1 MLSNKLT
8 FSLVL
13 IVLFALVLGSTTV
26 MAQAVNPTATIEAV
40 DLSKAREAVP
50 DPAPTPAVDASIT
63 FKITFSDFIDISTVE
78 AADVQHQFLDAM
90 KAPIAVGGTVTA
102 PADVSAVVA
111 DDTDRDTTVLTR
123 TDDDDLLPATGTA
136 KVFIASIDRGADA
149 DAVIAANEAH
159 YIAITIP
166 ETTAANVTVASGRNT
181 GPRFVTAAMDFKLP
195 PVLGATTV
203 KVSSKASVLSDSLT
217 FTLTFTTPPATAGGT
232 PTNTPP
238 VPAPTS
244 DDLMVEPMGAVIDHV
259 YKSPTMEHVYMV
271 DIMSVPFGTQSVTLS
286 VLPTYAAEAMND
298 DGTYKT
304 ASLTVKARADE
315 DDTDYGKFIVLA
327 ANTSTAMNGIEANA
341 ANPFV
346 LDPDTGGLAAAVDLN
361 DVLRLGGTVEV
372 ALPVG
377 PADSTTHS
385 VKKGGEAGAAYRVVI
400 TEVMWGLDRTQTTAA
415 TQKQS
420 QWIELYVNGDDLLEN
435 SDPILIFHKNQRL
448 DRIGQVLPATDDNA
462 GYVVTDRISTIDRFG
477 NVWALKGQSGNTSAL
492 GEGTTATPPTDLV
505 SMYRK
510 IALTATGAYEHK
522 DDAKINDVLTDLKDL
537 ADGSD
542 AGAWEASATRTNMTG
557 RFIGSPGSAH
567 ITFGGT
573 AGVVKG
579 FGTSPASFSATGVII
594 NEVRNDPSD
603 ANLDWVEL
611 YHLNDAA
618 GATPQ
623 TLENWTLSIVT
634 ANDKD
639 TNLFSLPKFKLQPG
653 EYLVVYNRD
662 PGETVLAGGVSV
674 EDVLEGKQVNKGA
687 SHLYIVREGLDL
699 PATGKFLLL
708 LRNGNDKVATHEKL
722 VDFAGNGFFERVE
735 ANKFNT
741 DVWPFIGWKT
751 PGDVDN
757 ADFGGDNTFA
767 SANQS
772 FGRNVTLTDKGMYR
786 PNSGANRVH
795 KDHWQSFEFM
805 GTGYD
810 REVDPRTS
818 PGTPGYENRNV
829 NVISDDREGA
839 TGKTAYTFGGTVTI
853 SEIMYDAGPRW
864 NLIQWIELY
873 NSSTT
878 ETVNL
883 EGWTMEI
890 RNESTDVESYVDSSF
905 KFEAGTEI
913 LPNQTLLVVS
923 GTGANDVPQER
934 VYDLFEHHRRQLGLT
949 ARDSRLLSRE
959 GFYIR
964 LTSKIMQDGREK
976 DIDDLSAADIDLILM
991 DEVGNVEVDGAARV
1005 HQWDLPPRDPAAR
1018 QSLVRVY
1025 GSGANARKIDGT
1037 RDAAADG
1044 QMMESWQQSDITG
1057 AALTFYGHRDD
1068 IGTPGY
1074 RLGGPLPVQLSSFR
1088 PVRDK
1093 ATSEVT
1099 IRWIT
1104 QSELNNAGFNILRSE
1119 ARIGPYEIVNVKGM
1133 IPGHGTTSEKH
1144 VYEWKDTTA
1153 KPNVVYYY
1161 QIEDVS
1167 LDGKRT
1173 RLATT
1178 HLRGD
1183 VSAGGKLTTR
1193 WGDLKSGR

>member
-8 FSLVL
+8 FSLASL
-13 IVLFALVLGSTTV
+13 IIILALVLASTSAMAAFELKIEDASTERAMLAVKLTSNQYLERTDWNLLKPALMFMDKAGEEVTSSIAFANIEVAALADDAVANNVTFTSGELTADEITARSAKVTIAADLVRSGDRTERNPKAEATITLLPIIEFPGTLEIKGAEMLSPVYELSFVVTNIGATAPTTALTVMDHITFTPTPDVPGTLSEVDTDTEANTHTYTLLIRPKAGSTGLRV
-26 MAQAVNPTATIEAV
+26 EV
-40 DLSKAREAVP
+40 DPGYIYSMPLE
-50 DPAPTPAVDASIT
+50 
-63 FKITFSDFIDISTVE
+63 
-78 AADVQHQFLDAM
+78 
-90 KAPIAVGGTVTA
+90 VGYGVA
-102 PADVSAVVA
+102 PA
-111 DDTDRDTTVLTR
+111 TT
-123 TDDDDLLPATGTA
+123 
-136 KVFIASIDRGADA
+136 ADA
-149 DAVIAANEAH
+149 
-159 YIAITIP
+159 
-166 ETTAANVTVASGRNT
+166 
-181 GPRFVTAAMDFKLP
+181 
-195 PVLGATTV
+195 LGAKKFRVFTANGETGIDD
-203 KVSSKASVLSDSLT
+203 SVDRVVDDSL
-217 FTLTFTTPPATAGGT
+217 
-232 PTNTPP
+232 
-238 VPAPTS
+238 VR
-244 DDLMVEPMGAVIDHV
+244 
-259 YKSPTMEHVYMV
+259 Y
-271 DIMSVPFGTQSVTLS
+271 
-286 VLPTYAAEAMND
+286 
-298 DGTYKT
+298 
-304 ASLTVKARADE
+304 
-315 DDTDYGKFIVLA
+315 
-327 ANTSTAMNGIEANA
+327 
-341 ANPFV
+341 
-346 LDPDTGGLAAAVDLN
+346 DLN
-361 DVLRLGGTVEV
+361 DILRLGGTIEV
-372 ALPVG
+372 MLPVG
-377 PADSTTHS
+377 PKGSTTHTVVS
-385 VKKGGEAGAAYRVVI
+385 DMDKAADITADVAAKAAYKLII
-400 TEVMWGLDRTQTTAA
+400 TEVMWGLNDESGG
-415 TQKQS
+415 S
-420 QWIELYVNGDDLLEN
+420 QWIEVYNNGAVLKA
-435 SDPILIFHKNQRL
+435 SDSVKLMVHKNVRQS
-448 DRIGQVLPATDDNA
+448 RIGEKVTMGDNT
-462 GYVVTDRISTIDRFG
+462 YVVTDFLSTIDRFG
-477 NVWALKGQSGNTSAL
+477 DVWTLKGQSGYPA
-492 GEGTTATPPTDLV
+492 EGVGTDRIPAKDLI

-510 IALTATGAYEHK
+510 VALDAGVYKAK
-522 DDAKINDVLTDLKDL
+522 ADAKINDVVTGLDGLG
-537 ADGSD
+537 DGSV
-542 AGAWEASATRTNMTG
+542 AGSWEASGARTNMSG
-557 RFIGSPGSAH
+557 HYSGSPGAVH
-567 ITFGGT
+567 VTHGGV
-573 AGVVKG
+573 AGINKG
-579 FGTSPASFSATGVII
+579 FDASPASFSATGVII

-611 YHLNDAA
+611 YHYNDAA

-623 TLENWTLSIVT
+623 SLENWTLSLVT
-634 ANDKD
+634 RTPKTGKTETDDPTDGNFAYAD
-639 TNLFSLPKFKLQPG
+639 TNLFSLPKIKLQPG
-653 EYLVVYNRD
+653 EYLVIYNRD
-662 PGETVLAGGVSV
+662 PGDTILAGGVSV
-674 EDVLEGKQVNKGA
+674 EDVLAGKQVNKGA
-687 SHLYIVREGLDL
+687 THQYIVREGLNI

-708 LRNGNDKVATHEKL
+708 LRNGNDKAGTHEKL
-722 VDFAGNGFFERVE
+722 VDYAGNGFFKRVE
-735 ANKFNT
+735 TNKFNT
-741 DVWPFIGWKT
+741 DVWPFIAWNA

-810 REVDPRTS
+810 REVDPRTA

-839 TGKTAYTFGGTVTI
+839 TGKTAYNFGGTVTI

-873 NSSTT
+873 NSSMT

-923 GTGANDVPQER
+923 GTGANDVPQGR
-934 VYDLFEHHRRQLGLT
+934 VYNLFEHHRRQLGLT
-949 ARDSRLLSRE
+949 ARSSRLLSRE

-964 LTSKIMQDGREK
+964 LTSKIMQNGREK
-976 DIDDLSAADIDLILM
+976 DIEDLDARDISLILM

-1037 RDAAADG
+1037 RDAASDG
-1044 QMMESWQQSDITG
+1044 QMMESWKQSDITG

-1093 ATSEVT
+1093 ATGHVA

-1104 QSELNNAGFNILRSE
+1104 QSELNNAGFNILRSA
-1119 ARIGPYEIVNVKGM
+1119 ARVGPYEVVNLKGM

-1167 LDGKRT
+1167 LDGNRT

-1178 HLRGD
+1178 RLKGHI
-1183 VSAGGKLTTR
+1183 SAGGKLTTT
-1193 WGDLKSGR
+1193 WSDLKTRR

>member
-8 FSLVL
+8 FSLILV
-13 IVLFALVLGSTTV
+13 VLFALVFGSTTV
-26 MAQAVNPTATIEAV
+26 LAQAVNPTATIEV
-40 DLSKAREAVP
+40 DDFSMARTPLEDPPV
-50 DPAPTPAVDASIT
+50 DPATSIT
-63 FKITFSDFIDISTVE
+63 LKITFSDAIDVTTVTAE
-78 AADVQHQFLDAM
+78 DVQYQFLDVM
-90 KAPIAVGGTVTA
+90 MAPLRDTSDAIIAAVNVNSIA
-102 PADVSAVVA
+102 PDM
-111 DDTDRDTTVLTR
+111 TDRDTDV
-123 TDDDDLLPATGTA
+123 TGAAGSQTGNA
-136 KVFIASIDRGADA
+136 KVFIASITYASGAATGDM
-149 DAVIAANEAH
+149 IAGNEARF
-159 YIAITIP
+159 IAITIVLP
-166 ETTAANVTVASGRNT
+166 SGGGSNVTVASGRNS
-181 GPRFVTAAMDFKLP
+181 GPRHVEAAADLELP
-195 PVLGATTV
+195 PVIDETIARVEVYSRTNMLA
-203 KVSSKASVLSDSLT
+203 ASVDFELV
-217 FTLTFTTPPATAGGT
+217 FFAPNAARGTPPIG
-232 PTNTPP
+232 
-238 VPAPTS
+238 VDPAPTMT
-244 DDLMVEPMGAVIDHV
+244 DLTVMPMGATVGMPIEMEDDEGAV
-259 YKSPTMEHVYMV
+259 YYTVTVSN
-271 DIMSVPFGTQSVTLS
+271 IPFGTPEVTLS
-286 VLPTYAAEAMND
+286 VSSTYASATSTGA
-298 DGTYKT
+298 GS
-304 ASLTVKARADE
+304 ATVRDQPADE
-315 DDTDYGKFIVLA
+315 DDTDYGKFRVHHSGPIPVTGIDAPDDVL
-327 ANTSTAMNGIEANA
+327 TQRDFS
-341 ANPFV
+341 
-346 LDPDTGGLAAAVDLN
+346 AVDLN

-372 ALPVG
+372 ALMVG
-377 PADSTTHS
+377 PAGSTTHS
-385 VKKGGEAGAAYRVVI
+385 VKKGGEAGAAYRLII
-400 TEVMWGLDRTQTTAA
+400 TEVMWGLDRSQPLASQNRA
-415 TQKQS
+415 
-420 QWIELYVNGDDLLEN
+420 QWIEVYVNGPDLLE
-435 SDPILIFHKNQRL
+435 DDDVILIFHRNERV

-477 NVWALKGQSGNTSAL
+477 NVWPLKGQSGATVAS
-492 GEGTTATPPTDLV
+492 GVGTARVEPTDLV

-510 IALTATGAYEHK
+510 IALTDTGAYKTK
-522 DDAKINDVLTDLKDL
+522 DKDAKIDGVETGLQDLG
-537 ADGSD
+537 DGSA
-542 AGAWEASATRTNMTG
+542 AGSWEETATRANMSG
-557 RFIGSPGSAH
+557 RFVGTPGSAH

-573 AGVVKG
+573 AGIVKG
-579 FGTSPASFSATGVII
+579 FGKNPASFSATGVII

-611 YHLNDAA
+611 YHYNDTA

-623 TLENWTLSIVT
+623 NLENWTLSVVT
-634 ANDKD
+634 DNKTD
-639 TNLFSLPKFKLQPG
+639 TNLFSFPRIKLQPG
-653 EYLVVYNRD
+653 EYLVVYNRH
-662 PGETVLAGGVSV
+662 PGETVLAGGVNV

-687 SHLYIVREGLDL
+687 SHLYIVREDLNL

-708 LRNGNDKVATHEKL
+708 LRNGNDKAGTHEKL
-722 VDFAGNGFFERVE
+722 VDYAGNGFFERVE
-735 ANKFNT
+735 TNKFNT
-741 DVWPFIGWKT
+741 DVWPFIGWKV
-751 PGDVDN
+751 PADVDN
-757 ADFGGDNTFA
+757 ADFGGDNTFS

-795 KDHWQSFEFM
+795 KDHWQSFGFM

-810 REVDPRTS
+810 REVDPRTA
-818 PGTPGYENRNV
+818 PGTPGYENRVV

-839 TGKTAYTFGGTVTI
+839 TGKTAYNFGGTVTI

-864 NLIQWIELY
+864 NLVQWIELY
-873 NSSTT
+873 NSSMT

-883 EGWTMEI
+883 DGWTMEI

-905 KFEAGTEI
+905 KFAAGTEI
-913 LPNQTLLVVS
+913 LPNQTLLIVS
-923 GTGANDVPQER
+923 GTGANDVPQGR

-976 DIDDLSAADIDLILM
+976 DIEDLTAADINLILM
-991 DEVGNVEVDGAARV
+991 DEAGNVAVDGAARV
-1005 HQWDLPPRDPAAR
+1005 HQWDLPPRNPAVR

-1025 GSGANARKIDGT
+1025 GTREIDGT
-1037 RDAAADG
+1037 PDMASDG
-1044 QMMESWQQSDITG
+1044 LMTGSWKQSDISG

-1119 ARIGPYEIVNVKGM
+1119 ARVGPFTVVNVKGI

-1193 WGDLKSGR
+1193 WGDLKSSK

>member
-1 MLSNKLT
+1 M
-8 FSLVL
+8 V
-13 IVLFALVLGSTTV
+13 
-26 MAQAVNPTATIEAV
+26 
-40 DLSKAREAVP
+40 
-50 DPAPTPAVDASIT
+50 
-63 FKITFSDFIDISTVE
+63 
-78 AADVQHQFLDAM
+78 
-90 KAPIAVGGTVTA
+90 
-102 PADVSAVVA
+102 
-111 DDTDRDTTVLTR
+111 
-123 TDDDDLLPATGTA
+123 
-136 KVFIASIDRGADA
+136 
-149 DAVIAANEAH
+149 
-159 YIAITIP
+159 
-166 ETTAANVTVASGRNT
+166 T
-181 GPRFVTAAMDFKLP
+181 GPNL
-195 PVLGATTV
+195 LQG
-203 KVSSKASVLSDSLT
+203 ASVT
-217 FTLTFTTPPATAGGT
+217 FTLTFMDADDMAAEPMPSPKA
-232 PTNTPP
+232 
-238 VPAPTS
+238 S
-244 DDLMVEPMGAVIDHV
+244 DLMVEPMGATINFIEQSLT
-259 YKSPTMEHVYMV
+259 KNNVYMV
-271 DIMSVPFGTQSVTLS
+271 EVAVPFGTEAVMLS
-286 VLPTYAAEAMND
+286 VRPTYAVEMMNT

-304 ASLTVKARADE
+304 ASHTAIDPSVVE
-315 DDTDYGKFIVLA
+315 MEDTDFGKFRVHHSGTLDQTGINAPNDLL
-327 ANTSTAMNGIEANA
+327 TQRGFST
-341 ANPFV
+341 
-346 LDPDTGGLAAAVDLN
+346 VDLY

-372 ALPVG
+372 ALNVG
-377 PADSTTHS
+377 AAGSTTHS
-385 VKKGGEAGAAYRVVI
+385 VVAGKEADAAYRVVI
-400 TEVMWGLDRTQTTAA
+400 TEVMWGLDKAEATA
-415 TQKQS
+415 
-420 QWIELYVNGDDLLEN
+420 QWIELYVNGADLLVN
-435 SDPILIFHKNQRL
+435 DAVMLILHRSRRL
-448 DRIGQVLPATDDNA
+448 DRIGTVIPAGETGA
-462 GYVVTDRISTIDRFG
+462 GYVVTDRLSTIDRFG
-477 NVWALKGQSGNTSAL
+477 NVWALKGQSGYQAEGS
-492 GEGTTATPPTDLV
+492 GTTRVPAQDLV

-510 IALTATGAYEHK
+510 IALTAAGAYNHA
-522 DDAKINDVLTDLKDL
+522 DPSKINGVSTKLKDFG
-537 ADGSD
+537 DGSD
-542 AGAWEASATRTNMTG
+542 AGSWEATATRTNMTKHYVG
-557 RFIGSPGSAH
+557 TPGSAH

-634 ANDKD
+634 RTPKTGKTETDDPTDSNFVYAD
-639 TNLFSLPKFKLQPG
+639 TNLFSLPKIKLQPG
-653 EYLVVYNRD
+653 QYLVVYNRD
-662 PGETVLAGGVSV
+662 PGETILAGGVSV
-674 EDVLEGKQVNKGA
+674 EDVLAGRQVNKGA
-687 SHLYIVREGLDL
+687 THQYIVREGLNL

-708 LRNGNDKVATHEKL
+708 LRNGNDKAGTHEKL
-722 VDFAGNGFFERVE
+722 VDYAGNGFFKRVE

-741 DVWPFIGWKT
+741 DVWPFIGWNV
-751 PGDVDN
+751 PSDVEN
-757 ADFGGDNTFA
+757 ADFGGDNTFV
-767 SANQS
+767 SENQS

-786 PNSGANRVH
+786 PNSGGNRVH

-810 REVDPRTS
+810 RDVDPRTS

-839 TGKTAYTFGGTVTI
+839 TGKTAYTFSGTVTI

-864 NLIQWIELY
+864 NLVQWIELY
-873 NSSTT
+873 NSSMT

-905 KFEAGTEI
+905 TFESGIEI

-923 GTGANDVPQER
+923 GTGANDVPQGR
-934 VYDLFEHHRRQLGLT
+934 VYNLFEHHRRQLGLT
-949 ARDSRLLSRE
+949 ARSSRLLSRE

-976 DIDDLSAADIDLILM
+976 DIEDLSAADIDLILM
-991 DEVGNVEVDGAARV
+991 DEVGNVEVDGAARI

-1044 QMMESWQQSDITG
+1044 QMMESWKQSDITG

-1074 RLGGPLPVQLSSFR
+1074 RLGGPLPVRLSSFR

-1093 ATSEVT
+1093 ATGHVA

-1104 QSELNNAGFNILRSE
+1104 QSELNNAGFNILRSA
-1119 ARIGPYEIVNVKGM
+1119 ARVGPYEVVNLKGM

-1167 LDGKRT
+1167 LNGNRT

-1178 HLRGD
+1178 RLKGHI
-1183 VSAGGKLTTR
+1183 SAGGKLTTT
-1193 WGDLKSGR
+1193 WSDLKTRR

>member
-13 IVLFALVLGSTTV
+13 VVLFAMVFGSTAV
-26 MAQAVNPTATIEAV
+26 MAQAVNPTVTIEAV
-40 DLSKAREAVP
+40 DLSKART
-50 DPAPTPAVDASIT
+50 PAPDTDDPGASIT
-63 FKITFSDFIDISTVE
+63 FKITFSDLITISSVTPD
-78 AADVQHQFLDAM
+78 DVRYQWLDVM
-90 KAPIAVGGTVTA
+90 KAPINTGSLV
-102 PADVSAVVA
+102 VSSVVA
-111 DDTDRDTTVLTR
+111 DQTDRDTT
-123 TDDDDLLPATGTA
+123 TDNA
-136 KVFIASIDRGADA
+136 KVFIASVTRGTTAEDKIV
-149 DAVIAANEAH
+149 DLNQPTDPITP
-159 YIAITIP
+159 YGIAITIATSDGEP
-166 ETTAANVTVASGRNT
+166 TAVTVASGRNSGART
-181 GPRFVTAAMDFKLP
+181 VEAAMDFDLP

-203 KVSSKASVLSDSLT
+203 KVESGDNIVKASLT
-217 FTLTFTTPPATAGGT
+217 FKLTFTMLDADEMAMPMAPSL
-232 PTNTPP
+232 
-238 VPAPTS
+238 APTI
-244 DDLMVEPMGAVIDHV
+244 DDLMVDPMGAVIDHI
-259 YKSPTMEHVYMV
+259 YQSATMDHVYMV
-271 DIMSVPFGTQSVTLS
+271 DIIGVPFGTESVTLS
-286 VLPTYAAEAMND
+286 VLSTYAAEEMND

-304 ASLTVKARADE
+304 ASYTVKSQEDE
-315 DDTDYGKFIVLA
+315 DDTDFGKFIVHQA
-327 ANTSTAMNGIEANA
+327 SDDNGIVKPE
-341 ANPFV
+341 
-346 LDPDTGGLAAAVDLN
+346 DLALVTDDDLADLN

-372 ALPVG
+372 AMNVG
-377 PADSTTHS
+377 AADSDSHS
-385 VKKGGEAGAAYRVVI
+385 VLKGGEADAAYRVII
-400 TEVMWGLDRTQTTAA
+400 TEVMWGLDNTEATA
-415 TQKQS
+415 
-420 QWIELYVNGDDLLEN
+420 QWIELYINGGDLLE
-435 SDPILIFHKNQRL
+435 DDEVMLISHRSERL
-448 DRIGQVLPATDDNA
+448 DRIGEVIPEGEDGA

-477 NVWALKGQSGNTSAL
+477 NVWALKGQSGYPA
-492 GEGTTATPPTDLV
+492 EGTGADRIPAQDLI

-510 IALTATGAYEHK
+510 IALTDAGAYKTK
-522 DDAKINDVLTDLKDL
+522 DKDAKINDVETGLDGLG
-537 ADGSD
+537 DGSD
-542 AGAWEASATRTNMTG
+542 AGAWEVTATRTNMTG
-557 RFIGSPGSAH
+557 HYVGTPGSAH

-579 FGTSPASFSATGVII
+579 FGASPASFSATGVII

-772 FGRNVTLTDKGMYR
+772 FGRNVTLTDEGMYR

-839 TGKTAYTFGGTVTI
+839 TGKTAYNFGGTVTI

-864 NLIQWIELY
+864 NLVQWIELY

-934 VYDLFEHHRRQLGLT
+934 VYDLFEHHRRALGLT

-1025 GSGANARKIDGT
+1025 GTGANARKIDGT
-1037 RDAAADG
+1037 PDAAADG

-1093 ATSEVT
+1093 ATGNVA

-1119 ARIGPYEIVNVKGM
+1119 ARIGPYEVVNVKGM
-1133 IPGHGTTSEKH
+1133 IAGHGTTSEKH
-1144 VYEWKDTTA
+1144 VYTYTDTTA

-1193 WGDLKSGR
+1193 WSELKSSGR